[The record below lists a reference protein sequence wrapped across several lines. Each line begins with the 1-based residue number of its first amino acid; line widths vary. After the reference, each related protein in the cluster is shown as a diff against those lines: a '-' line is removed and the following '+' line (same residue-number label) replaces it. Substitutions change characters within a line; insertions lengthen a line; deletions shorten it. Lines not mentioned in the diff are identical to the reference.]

1 MKKHQAMKLS
11 LRPREMGG
19 NKEWEGGV
27 KEEKRQMLQMAK
39 GSSWVWRCGNC

>member
-1 MKKHQAMKLS
+1 MKLS